1 MPRRIAFPTIL
12 AVSAVSLVGYLWIC
26 LSTLR
31 LGLPLDDAWI
41 HQTYARNLV
50 QLGEWAFIPGEP
62 SAGSTAPLWTALLAL
77 TRALGLGPVGG
88 AFALGTLALAL
99 AAWVCMK
106 WLGFRLADAEAAG
119 FGAAILVALEWH
131 MVWAGLSGMETLALA
146 LLSTAVLAAAEMD
159 RLPPLALG
167 ALVGLGVW
175 LRPDALLLGL
185 PIGIMILADSRRRRG
200 EKARRILLASLG
212 AAVLFLPYLAFNQT
226 LSGEWWPSTFFAKQA
241 EYAELRAEPLLTR
254 LTLQFRAP
262 LTGAG
267 IVLAAGVVL
276 SAYYSVRERRPE
288 RLAPLLWVAVFLGA
302 YALRLPVN
310 YQHGRYAMPV
320 VPVLIVFGLEGMAR
334 WCRLRSPSLGRRLVS
349 RVWVLTLAV
358 TAALFWVL
366 GGRAYGR
373 DVAII
378 ETEMVRAARWVREN
392 TPPDALIA
400 AHDIGALGYYAD
412 RRLVDLAGLVTPEV
426 IPILRDEAALAVY
439 LEERGADYLV
449 TFPSWYPALT
459 RGLSP
464 VFTTDA
470 PFAPAAGA
478 DNMAIY
484 LWRSRSF
491 APREMAVL
499 YSEQSCDGRDD
510 HGNYRRH
517 YR

>member
-1 MPRRIAFPTIL
+1 VLPAVL
-12 AVSAVSLVGYLWIC
+12 AVSAVSLIGYLWIS

-50 QLGEWAFIPGEP
+50 QRGEWAFIPGEP

-77 TRALGLGPVGG
+77 TRAIGFGPVGS
-88 AFALGTLALAL
+88 ASVLGTLALTL
-99 AAWVCMK
+99 AGWVCMK
-106 WLGFRLADAEAAG
+106 WLRFRLADGEALG
-119 FGAAILVALEWH
+119 LGAAMLVALEWH
-131 MVWAGLSGMETLALA
+131 LVWAGLSGMETLMLA
-146 LLSTAVLAAAEMD
+146 LLSAAVLAAAEME

-167 ALVGLGVW
+167 ALIGLGVW

-185 PIGIMILADSRRRRG
+185 PVGFVIWADPRRARR
-200 EKARRILLASLG
+200 EVARRILLTGLG
-212 AAVLFLPYLAFNQT
+212 AALLFLPYLAFNQA
-226 LSGEWWPSTFFAKQA
+226 LSGEWWPSTFYAKQA
-241 EYAELRAEPLLTR
+241 EYAELRSEPILIRFL
-254 LTLQFRAP
+254 LQFRAP

-267 IVLAAGVVL
+267 IVLAPGVVL
-276 SAYYSVRERRPE
+276 SALYSVRERRPE
-288 RLAPLLWVAVFLGA
+288 RLAPLLWAMAFLGA
-302 YALRLPVN
+302 YALRLPVD

-320 VPVLIVFGLEGMAR
+320 VPVFIVLGLEGMAR
-334 WCRLRSPSLGRRLVS
+334 WIRLRSPSIGRRVVS
-349 RVWVLTLAV
+349 RVWVLTLAL
-358 TAALFWVL
+358 TTALFWVL
-366 GGRAYGR
+366 GGRAYAR

-378 ETEMVRAARWVREN
+378 ETEMVRAARWVRDN
-392 TPPDALIA
+392 TPTDALVA

-426 IPILRDEAALAVY
+426 IPILRDEAALAGY

-449 TFPSWYPALT
+449 TFPSWYPTLT
-459 RGLSP
+459 HGLRP
-464 VFTTDA
+464 LFTTDE
-470 PFAPAAGA
+470 PFAPAAGG

-499 YSEQSCDGRDD
+499 YSEQSGDGRDD